1 VAEEA
6 TPSPSAEPDAR
17 ALPPGCAAVREALY
31 RRADGE
37 DLAPAE
43 AKALDAHLAECG
55 ECSSELRRAG
65 EFSSH
70 ISELLGD
77 LKPPRDIRRN
87 VLNTIGPLGGRRR
100 TVIGAAAL
108 GGVALVG
115 LLVLV
120 LSGGAPVARIASSDG
135 DIQVLAFSG
144 GEWRVRAR
152 GGDLRRA
159 ERVEAA
165 PGATATLDVGPGVV
179 ELVGPALVQL
189 ERTEA
194 GAAVHCIRETSLL
207 ASSPRGASI
216 EIVAGAVRVV
226 VADASVGIKVAPEG
240 RCRIEVFSGEA
251 RATDAS
257 GDRVLKKGDTADLA
271 QSVTASG
278 KQPAG
283 AGSAAR

>member
-1 VAEEA
+1 VTEEA

-17 ALPPGCAAVREALY
+17 ALPPGCAAVRDALY
-31 RRADGE
+31 RRADSE

-43 AKALDAHLAECG
+43 AKALDAHLAECR
-55 ECSSELRRAG
+55 ECSAELRRAG
-65 EFSSH
+65 DFSSH

-108 GGVALVG
+108 AGVALVG

-144 GEWRVRAR
+144 GEWRARAR
-152 GGDLRRA
+152 WGNVRRG
-159 ERVEAA
+159 ERVVAA
-165 PGATATLDVGPGVV
+165 PEATATLEVGPCVV

-189 ERTEA
+189 ERTDV
-194 GAAVHCIRETSLL
+194 AAEIHCIRETSLL
-207 ASSPRGASI
+207 VSAPRGASI
-216 EIVAGAVRVV
+216 EIVAGAVRVAV
-226 VADASVGIKVAPEG
+226 TGASVGIKVAPDG
-240 RCRIEVFSGEA
+240 GCRIEVFEGEV

-257 GDRVLKKGDTADLA
+257 GERTVKKGDTADLA
-271 QSVTASG
+271 QPG
-278 KQPAG
+278 GQ
-283 AGSAAR
+283 